1 MDNWY
6 CHNICNYSKHDD
18 WNNHLFKRNFPENVL
33 PPILDPRPAT
43 KLCGKTYIIQ
53 PSGNNL
59 KDNSIQTEN
68 PELYIKKN
76 DININLNI
84 YRKNVDCYFCKFL
97 NSLSPNRGDAIQYL
111 KTIDV
116 DSYLRL
122 LHQNY
127 SLCNNDKTNPYCFN
141 SLNCCDLCNTIRNTE
156 PNIINVI
163 DRWNQE
169 SINTIKPY
177 YYNKCPLKPIEY
189 LFNNN
194 TKNLYNK

>member
-18 WNNHLFKRNFPENVL
+18 WNNHIFKRNFSEHIL
-33 PPILDPRPAT
+33 PPVLDPRPDI

-53 PSGNNL
+53 PNGLNIKNDTI
-59 KDNSIQTEN
+59 KTEN

-76 DININLNI
+76 DLNINLNI
-84 YRKNVDCYFCKFL
+84 YRKNADCYFCTFL
-97 NSLSPNRGDAIQYL
+97 NSLSPNRGNAIHYL

-127 SLCNNDKTNPYCFN
+127 SLCNNNKTNPYCFN
-141 SLNCCDLCNTIRNTE
+141 FMECDTCSNLVNTD
-156 PNIINVI
+156 PDLVSVI
-163 DRWNQE
+163 DRWNYE
-169 SINTIKPY
+169 SNNNMKPY
-177 YYNKCPLKPIEY
+177 FYNNCPIKPIEY

-194 TKNLYNK
+194 TKNLYYK